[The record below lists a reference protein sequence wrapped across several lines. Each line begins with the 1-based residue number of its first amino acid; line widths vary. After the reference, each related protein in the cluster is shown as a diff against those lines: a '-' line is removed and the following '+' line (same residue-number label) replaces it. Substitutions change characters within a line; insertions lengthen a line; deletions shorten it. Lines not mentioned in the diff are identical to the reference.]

1 MQAVSAVSAF
11 QIVFAVSVVVA
22 AIALFAAAYG
32 RGLQG
37 AGIVLASVIGVAAVA
52 NWIVFA
58 IQQDHALAMS
68 AGGTTASFIASIGT
82 LAMMIGLQ
90 RGRQMEREFER
101 GRAQLRA
108 MIDAEV
114 HQRGGELER
123 ILARARADSSSQ
135 LAEQER
141 SLAESRRH
149 ALVEAEQSVHQK
161 LAQMLTEAQREIEE
175 RIVSLRGDLGR
186 TENSLSREVS
196 DLARKQQELVRD
208 AKSRIEADGER
219 ITSESEENRASITRV
234 RAEMAEAFEKAL
246 GENRDEL
253 EKFAN
258 ERRRAIQDIA
268 ERLGRREQE
277 VVERIE
283 REETEA
289 QRRIQAGVAEIER
302 RQLEQLRRFVERAV
316 SSFSDENA
324 NQFEDAMRVAREE
337 AARRLTRELERAVES
352 YSRQAQ
358 TILGER
364 ARLLGED
371 AEGKMEARLNTTL
384 DELRERGD
392 KTWSL
397 LEKRVADFEL
407 ELRARLETLGSDAE
421 TARTSLENRIHELR
435 HRLEEPRGGTGVID
449 STPDDRS

>member
-1 MQAVSAVSAF
+1 MKVVSAVSAF
-11 QIVFAVSVVVA
+11 QIVFAASIVLA

-37 AGIVLASVIGVAAVA
+37 AGIVLASVIGLAATV

-58 IQQDHALAMS
+58 VQPDRTLATS
-68 AGGTTASFIASIGT
+68 AGGTTGAFIASIGA
-82 LAMMIGLQ
+82 LAMMIGLK
-90 RGRQMEREFER
+90 RGRQIDRELER

-108 MIDAEV
+108 MIDTEAR
-114 HQRGGELER
+114 QRSGELER
-123 ILARARADSSSQ
+123 ILARTRADSSSQ

-141 SLAESRRH
+141 GLAETRRH
-149 ALVEAEQSVHQK
+149 ALAEAEQTMHER
-161 LAQMLTEAQREIEE
+161 LAQMLTEAQHETEE
-175 RIVSLRGDLGR
+175 RIVSMRGDLER
-186 TENSLSREVS
+186 AENVLSREVS
-196 DLARKQQELVRD
+196 DLLGKLQGFVRD
-208 AKSRIEADGER
+208 AKSRIESDGER
-219 ITSESEENRASITRV
+219 ITTESDEQRASIARV
-234 RAEMAEAFEKAL
+234 RVEMGEAIEKAL
-246 GENRDEL
+246 VENRDEL

-316 SSFSDENA
+316 SSVSDENA
-324 NQFEDAMRVAREE
+324 NHFEDAMRVAREE
-337 AARRLTRELERAVES
+337 AARRLTRELDRAVET

-364 ARLLGED
+364 SRVLGED
-371 AEGKMEARLNTTL
+371 AENKMDARFNATL
-384 DELRERGD
+384 DEINERGE
-392 KTWSL
+392 KTWRV
-397 LEKRVADFEL
+397 LEKRVSDFEL
-407 ELRARLETLGSDAE
+407 ELRARLETLGSEAE
-421 TARTSLENRIHELR
+421 SARTSLESRIHELH
-435 HRLEEPRGGTGVID
+435 HRLDELRGGAGVTG
-449 STPDDRS
+449 SSPDDR

>member
-1 MQAVSAVSAF
+1 MKAVSAVLAF
-11 QIVFAVSVVVA
+11 QIVFAASVVLA

-32 RGLQG
+32 RGLQR
-37 AGIVLASVIGVAAVA
+37 AGVVLASVIGIAAAA

-58 IQQDHALAMS
+58 LQQDHALAMS

-114 HQRGGELER
+114 RERGGELER

-141 SLAESRRH
+141 SLAETRRH
-149 ALVEAEQSVHQK
+149 AVAEAEQSVHQR
-161 LAQMLTEAQREIEE
+161 LAQMLTEVQREIEE
-175 RIVSLRGDLGR
+175 RIVSLRSDLGR
-186 TENSLSREVS
+186 SENSLPREIS

-208 AKSRIEADGER
+208 AKSHIEADGER
-219 ITSESEENRASITRV
+219 ITSESEENRTLITRL
-234 RAEMAEAFEKAL
+234 RAEMAEAIETAL

-283 REETEA
+283 REEAEA
-289 QRRIQAGVAEIER
+289 QRRIHAGVAEIER

-316 SSFSDENA
+316 SSVSDENA

-337 AARRLTRELERAVES
+337 AARRLTRELERAVET
-352 YSRQAQ
+352 YTRQAQ
-358 TILGER
+358 AILGER
-364 ARLLGED
+364 SRLLGED
-371 AEGKMEARLNTTL
+371 AENKMEVRLNATL
-384 DELRERGD
+384 DEIRERGE
-392 KTWSL
+392 KTWTV

-407 ELRARLETLGSDAE
+407 ELRARLETLGTE
-421 TARTSLENRIHELR
+421 TESARTSLDSRIHELH
-435 HRLEEPRGGTGVID
+435 HRLEDLRGGAGFI
-449 STPDDRS
+449 TPPEER

>member
-1 MQAVSAVSAF
+1 MKAVSAVSAF
-11 QIVFAVSVVVA
+11 QIVFAASVVLA
-22 AIALFAAAYG
+22 ALALFAALYG
-32 RGLQG
+32 HGLRG
-37 AGIVLASVIGVAAVA
+37 AGVVLASLIGAAAAA
-52 NWIVFA
+52 NWIAFA
-58 IQQDHALAMS
+58 IRTDHALAMS
-68 AGGTTASFIASIGT
+68 AGGTTAAFVASMGT
-82 LAMMIGLQ
+82 LAMIIGLR
-90 RGRQMEREFER
+90 RGRQIERELEL
-101 GRAQLRA
+101 GRAQLRT
-108 MIDAEV
+108 MIDAEA
-114 HQRGGELER
+114 HQRSGELER

-141 SLAESRRH
+141 SLAETRRR
-149 ALVEAEQSVHQK
+149 ALAEAEQSVHQK
-161 LAQMLTEAQREIEE
+161 LAEMLTEAQREIEE

-196 DLARKQQELVRD
+196 DLGRKQQELVRD
-208 AKSRIEADGER
+208 AKSRIEADGAR
-219 ITSESEENRASITRV
+219 ITSESEEHRATIVRF
-234 RAEMAEAFEKAL
+234 RAEMAEAIEKAL

-258 ERRRAIQDIA
+258 ERRRVIQDIA

-337 AARRLTRELERAVES
+337 AARRLTRELERAVEM
-352 YSRQAQ
+352 YNRQAQ

-364 ARLLGED
+364 SRLLGEE
-371 AEGKMEARLNTTL
+371 AENKMEARLNATL
-384 DELRERGD
+384 DELRARGD
-392 KTWSL
+392 KTWDV

-421 TARTSLENRIHELR
+421 SARSSLESRIHELR
-435 HRLEEPRGGTGVID
+435 HRLEELGGGAGFIG
-449 STPDDRS
+449 TPDDHS